1 MFNVKSAI
9 FGALIILAAAG
20 GFWVLTQK
28 NTNIPPIAGY
38 EYFWG
43 DGCPHCAVVAEFLA
57 TWEGKD
63 KIKIEKKEVWKNTA
77 NSRVLGARAVNCGI
91 PKDELGVPLLV
102 TPEGQCIVGDQP
114 IIEHLKNL
122 DKDIDKDENQE

>member
-1 MFNVKSAI
+1 MFNVKSGI
-9 FGALIILAAAG
+9 VGVTIILLAAG

-28 NTNIPPIAGY
+28 NTNTSPLTGY

-43 DGCPHCAVVAEFLA
+43 GGCPHCAVIEEFLA

-63 KIKIEKKEVWKNTA
+63 KINIEKKEVWKDTG
-77 NSRVLGARAVNCGI
+77 NSRVLGARTAACNI
-91 PKDELGVPLLV
+91 PQDELGVPLLV

-122 DKDIDKDENQE
+122 K

>member
-1 MFNVKSAI
+1 M
-9 FGALIILAAAG
+9 
-20 GFWVLTQK
+20 LTQK
-28 NTNIPPIAGY
+28 NTNTSPLTGY

-43 DGCPHCAVVAEFLA
+43 DGCPHCAVIEEFLA

-63 KIKIEKKEVWKNTA
+63 KINIEKKEVWKDTG
-77 NSRVLGARAVNCGI
+77 NSRVLGARAAACNI
-91 PKDELGVPLLV
+91 PQDELGVPLLV

-122 DKDIDKDENQE
+122 K

>member
-1 MFNVKSAI
+1 MINVKPQSAI
-9 FGALIILAAAG
+9 IGVLIVLATG
-20 GFWVLTQK
+20 IGFWAFTQK
-28 NTNIPPIAGY
+28 TTTPSPLTGY

-43 DGCPHCAVVAEFLA
+43 DGCPHCTVVEEFLS
-57 TWEGKD
+57 TWDGRD

-77 NSRVLGARAVNCGI
+77 NSRVLGARAASCNI
-91 PKDELGVPLLV
+91 PQNELGVPLLV

-122 DKDIDKDENQE
+122 NVNK